1 MLDVLHLTE
10 PTPFSLGFRMPA
22 EWAEHAAT
30 WTSWPSDD
38 ELWFG
43 HLDAVRKEFAELV
56 KTIARFEPV
65 HVLVRDDEAHS
76 DATTRLAG
84 VPGLTFHKVPLDDV
98 WFRDNGPIFIKRG
111 EDLSFVNWVFNS
123 WGEKFNWH
131 NDNAA
136 PEAVAE
142 YLDIAH
148 WDVDVVMEGG
158 SLEVNGLGLCMT
170 TKQCLLEPKRNPG
183 LTPEQLEQHLKDHL
197 GITKML
203 WLEDGLENDH
213 TDGHIDTIIRFVN
226 ETTVVCSVEP
236 NPEDPNHAT
245 MQRNLDLLKT
255 FTDQDGNPLTIVEL
269 PLPKNRLEL
278 DGDRLPPTYAN
289 FYIGNGFVV
298 VPTYGDPNDQAAL
311 DILQA
316 VFPDREVIGLSSRA
330 IINGGGSF
338 HCVTQQQPKGVVWK
352 G

>member
-1 MLDVLHLTE
+1 
-10 PTPFSLGFRMPA
+10 MPA

-30 WTSWPSDD
+30 WISWPSDD

-43 HLDAVRKEFAELV
+43 HLEPVRREFAELI

-65 HVLVRDDEAHS
+65 HVLVRDDEAHQ

-84 VPGLTFHKVPLDDV
+84 VGGLTFHKIPLDDV
-98 WFRDNGPIFIKRG
+98 WFRDNGPIFIKRE
-111 EDLSFVNWVFNS
+111 EDLSFVNWIFNS

-131 NDNAA
+131 KDNEA

-148 WDVDVVMEGG
+148 WDVNVVMEGG

-170 TKQCLLEPKRNPG
+170 TKQCLLEEKRNPD
-183 LTPEQLEQHLKDHL
+183 LTPEQLEGYLKDYL
-197 GITKML
+197 GITKVL

-226 ETTVVCSVEP
+226 ENTVVCSIDTNV
-236 NPEDPNHAT
+236 EDPNHAT

-255 FTDQDGNPLTIVEL
+255 FTDQDGKPLNIIEL
-269 PLPKNRLEL
+269 PLPRNRLEL
-278 DGDRLPPTYAN
+278 EGDRLPPTYAN

-298 VPTYGDPNDQAAL
+298 VPTYGDPNDQRAL
-311 DILQA
+311 DILKPL
-316 VFPDREVIGLSSRA
+316 FPDREVIGLSSRA

-338 HCVTQQQPKGVVWK
+338 HCVTQQQPKGVIWK